1 MVLLDATAFS
11 LLVNPDA
18 KAPIDPKTGKA
29 VINARERFVF
39 LKSKIEKSNSTII
52 IPTPALAEV
61 LVSVGD
67 AAPAVM
73 DLLSRSARF
82 RIAHFDAL
90 AAVELAAMTREALR
104 AGDKKQGSSEP
115 WQKVKIDRQII
126 AIARMNQVNII
137 YSDDQG
143 VKHFAGLIGMQVV
156 QTWEMPLPPMDP
168 QGKLSLGEE
177 LKDETAKP
185 QLPVDPLSKS

>member
-11 LLVNPDA
+11 LLVNPEA
-18 KAPIDPKTGKA
+18 KAPDDPATGQPVSQAGK
-29 VINARERFVF
+29 RFQF
-39 LKSKIEKSNSTII
+39 LKSQIEKSGNTIL

-61 LVSVGD
+61 LVTIGD
-67 AAPAVM
+67 AAPEVM
-73 DLLSRSARF
+73 ELLSRSGKF

-126 AIARMNQVNII
+126 AIARVNQVERI
-137 YSDDQG
+137 YSDDHG
-143 VKHFAGLIGMQVV
+143 VKHFAELIGMQVV
-156 QTWEMPLPPMDP
+156 QTWEMLLPPEDP
-168 QGKLSLGEE
+168 QGAL
-177 LKDETAKP
+177 A
-185 QLPVDPLSKS
+185 LP